1 MSPARQ
7 ADPELD
13 SLIDE
18 ITVDCHDHDEQL
30 IEFENAFDEDA
41 SFPCV
46 GTVVGEDVEVL
57 SVSTN
62 NNRRELIATCQ
73 RSGRRYEV
81 ALLHRPRHRPRHL
94 TPARRIPPLDRCLS
108 RHLNSYRR
116 SSHRI
121 GGLGSARSRASRQRG
136 SIGLSCGSATR
147 STGSSFIGVG
157 DQGVVLVRVHARRP
171 RLSLTVMISPS
182 APKPTS
188 IT

>member
-81 ALLHRPRHRPRHL
+81 ALLDIAL
-94 TPARRIPPLDRCLS
+94 DTDPATS
-108 RHLNSYRR
+108 RLLAAYRR
-116 SSHRI
+116 WI
-121 GGLGSARSRASRQRG
+121 GA
-136 SIGLSCGSATR
+136 
-147 STGSSFIGVG
+147 
-157 DQGVVLVRVHARRP
+157 
-171 RLSLTVMISPS
+171 
-182 APKPTS
+182 
-188 IT
+188 